1 MLNNNSIGIMQGRL
15 SNKLGALQSF
25 PWEDWRQEFLRAS
38 SIGFNQIEWLVDGD
52 SVSKNPISTIEGRKE
67 IAKLQATHK
76 VSIKSLCAHIF
87 IDGGLLDSGAN
98 YIKAKTNFLKI
109 LEYAFEANIEF
120 VIIPLMD
127 EMSIKSND
135 SKAKF
140 KELLCEVLVNSD
152 IRILLESDL
161 PAIELKAFIKD
172 VGLKNVG
179 IVYDLGNATAMGY
192 DIETELLL
200 LHPYIG
206 EVHIKD
212 RFINNG
218 KSVRLGFADTPFYRA
233 VDVLRKLSWQGPFIL
248 ETPIFDNWKEEAEV
262 NFLFTKKF
270 VNSAPM
276 ENAIL

>member
-109 LEYAFEANIEF
+109 LEELRLSLVCFFKNPVGSKIGILKTFIES
-120 VIIPLMD
+120 L
-127 EMSIKSND
+127 
-135 SKAKF
+135 
-140 KELLCEVLVNSD
+140 
-152 IRILLESDL
+152 
-161 PAIELKAFIKD
+161 
-172 VGLKNVG
+172 
-179 IVYDLGNATAMGY
+179 TASFNLSSTMGY
-192 DIETELLL
+192 
-200 LHPYIG
+200 
-206 EVHIKD
+206 
-212 RFINNG
+212 
-218 KSVRLGFADTPFYRA
+218 LGFRA
-233 VDVLRKLSWQGPFIL
+233 VKTVISQSFLLR
-248 ETPIFDNWKEEAEV
+248 
-262 NFLFTKKF
+262 
-270 VNSAPM
+270 
-276 ENAIL
+276 